1 MLEFTVV
8 TISVFVSTL
17 NEITKALVKGIFHK
31 EINKFIPIF
40 SILYGIGL
48 SILAFYT
55 GIENFG
61 NNIIEAMFI
70 GLSSGAAAVGY
81 HQVGKQLFKNTAN
94 APILIEPTTEEEEVI
109 EDDVEPVAE
118 VSDIDDP
125 AVEDVEDTEDVEN
138 VEDVPDVEDIKETE
152 DEV

>member
-17 NEITKALVKGIFHK
+17 NEITKTLVKGIFHK
-31 EINKFIPIF
+31 EINRFIPIF

-61 NNIIEAMFI
+61 NNLIEAMFI

-81 HQVGKQLFKNTAN
+81 HQVGKQLFKESSTTSDETNT
-94 APILIEPTTEEEEVI
+94 
-109 EDDVEPVAE
+109 DEPVAE
-118 VSDIDDP
+118 ISD
-125 AVEDVEDTEDVEN
+125 VEDVDVSDAEDVSTEDVEN
-138 VEDVPDVEDIKETE
+138 VDDVQDVENIEELEHVE
-152 DEV
+152 DETDDDM

>member
-17 NEITKALVKGIFHK
+17 NEITKTLVKGIFHK
-31 EINKFIPIF
+31 EINRFIPIF

-61 NNIIEAMFI
+61 NNLIEAMFI

-81 HQVGKQLFKNTAN
+81 HQVGKQLFKESSTISDETNT
-94 APILIEPTTEEEEVI
+94 
-109 EDDVEPVAE
+109 DEPVAE
-118 VSDIDDP
+118 ISD
-125 AVEDVEDTEDVEN
+125 VEDVDVSDVEDVSTEDVEN
-138 VEDVPDVEDIKETE
+138 VDDVQDVENIEESEHVE
-152 DEV
+152 DETDDDM